1 MVFALTSSADHLR
14 KLQDLIWQKNV
25 AVVGNASDSKY
36 YSNSIDDFDVVVRMN
51 LGYLQGPERP
61 ENSGKKTT
69 IIAISGFYTS
79 DLFEVTNY
87 VVWMTHKLRKGL
99 GEDAKSRLFFYP
111 IQWWK
116 QLADT
121 LNETTTDEQR
131 KVEPST
137 GLMVLHLLL
146 KLGGSNS
153 IKTFGFDGW
162 NSETWYEGCVRP
174 GPHSPLKEV
183 ELLET
188 WAKHGWIELFRP

>member
-1 MVFALTSSADHLR
+1 MTSSADHLR

>member
-1 MVFALTSSADHLR
+1 LTSSADHLR